1 MKSEKEEEHKRNIS
15 NMTQVD
21 YYKSPWKDKDAT
33 TVNDTAYTFLNSYD
47 DEISDSDKM
56 VEASKEPIKDTH
68 VHKTSVGTNNVD
80 PVVTGIGIIG
90 RGGTRAISGGKH
102 HQRHDSRGN

>member
-1 MKSEKEEEHKRNIS
+1 
-15 NMTQVD
+15 MTQVD
-21 YYKSPWKDKDAT
+21 DYKSPWKDKYAT

-68 VHKTSVGTNNVD
+68 VHNTSVGTTSVD
-80 PVVTGIGIIG
+80 SVVTGVGI
-90 RGGTRAISGGKH
+90 
-102 HQRHDSRGN
+102 N